1 MKANE
6 IRKMTTEDIV
16 KKIEEKK
23 EELFN
28 LRFKQANGTLEKPA
42 RLHELRKDVAR
53 LKTILKE
60 REVKE

>member
-28 LRFKQANGTLEKPA
+28 LRFKQATGTL
-42 RLHELRKDVAR
+42 
-53 LKTILKE
+53 
-60 REVKE
+60 